1 MDLIQSAINNLTFD
15 AKIRAQAAYSALNH
29 VDDLIADFKMR
40 EGISQADI
48 LLDVFGLLQ
57 GLFVGIDGMYQ
68 LSFAATKYKYHI
80 NINMNKAL
88 KELKYLRNDV
98 VGHPTNRNYDD
109 GSFGFSIILN
119 DEITRDNL
127 SYVTYIIKGK
137 DIIFDKH
144 TIHFNELLKAYEQE
158 KIIFLRDLNAYL
170 RRNPSK
176 VQSSGLIVQLFE
188 KVVKNECD
196 RALLETI
203 ERSFLNEQNLYYD
216 TRNRFIWRIHLV
228 KALFDWKDPT
238 YQDVINYITLNQI
251 LSIYQM
257 NQDLNN
263 DKLRMPKV
271 KPPTLIQ
278 SFDSFIEKHQEY
290 LRLINNLN
298 DEDHPLFKPD
308 LDQLISLVPSTELKN
323 FLAWFSKLRNLNHK
337 FLVGQLLKQTTKRI
351 VL

>member
-1 MDLIQSAINNLTFD
+1 MDLIQQAINNLTFD
-15 AKIRAQAAYSALNH
+15 AKIRAQAAFSALNH
-29 VDDLIADFKMR
+29 VDALIADFKLR
-40 EGISQADI
+40 EGKSQADI

-80 NINMNKAL
+80 NINSNKAL

-119 DEITRDNL
+119 DEITRDKL
-127 SYVTYIIKGK
+127 SYITYIIKGK
-137 DIIFDKH
+137 DIILDKH
-144 TIHFNELLKAYEQE
+144 AVYFDELLKAYEQE
-158 KIIFLRDLNAYL
+158 KAIFIRDLNAYL

-176 VQSSGLIVQLFE
+176 IQSSGLIVQLFE
-188 KVVKNECD
+188 KAAKHNFD
-196 RALLETI
+196 FNLLESI
-203 ERSFLNEQNLYYD
+203 KKLFLSEQNLFHD

-228 KALFDWKDPT
+228 KTLFEWKDEA
-238 YQDVINYITLNQI
+238 YQDVIHYITLNQI

-263 DKLRMPKV
+263 DKLRMPKISL
-271 KPPTLIQ
+271 PTLIQ
-278 SFDSFIEKHQEY
+278 SFDSWVEKHPESN
-290 LRLINNLN
+290 RLINYLN
-298 DEDHPLFKPD
+298 DSDHPLFKAD
-308 LDQLISLVPSTELKN
+308 LDQLIDQVTSKDLKT
-323 FLAWFSKLRNLNHK
+323 FLSWFKELRNLDHK
-337 FLVGQLLKQTTKRI
+337 FLVGQLLKQASKRI